1 MSEQRPRRKRILSA
15 PEKFQIWLQLLTGE
29 LSQSAAAERYGI
41 DPTTIMRIRKVA
53 REGALAALAASK
65 PGRRHDVD
73 GAELAAAKAE
83 IARSEETVKE
93 QAIELVL
100 FGAGSA
106 RAGRPDPDA
115 CQRRDEARAAGPD
128 RSRHLAGLDARARLP
143 CVAAG

>member
-1 MSEQRPRRKRILSA
+1 MSESRARRKRMLSA
-15 PEKFQIWLQLLTGE
+15 QEKFQIWLQLSTGE
-29 LSQSAAAERYGI
+29 LSQSAAAEKYGI

-65 PGRRHDVD
+65 PGRRNDVD

-100 FGAGSA
+100 LRGG
-106 RAGRPDPDA
+106 
-115 CQRRDEARAAGPD
+115 Q
-128 RSRHLAGLDARARLP
+128 RSRW
-143 CVAAG
+143 